1 MAAGTTGLSETPG
14 GSPAG
19 TTGSPGSGTRASACA
34 PFTDMGFDWEANHFF
49 AFVLEVVLGD
59 EAAHGSAAPHLQI
72 MYGIGGERDLTEHL
86 LNHLSGWRSSKPV
99 RTGNAACDQ
108 RQLDM

>member
-1 MAAGTTGLSETPG
+1 
-14 GSPAG
+14 
-19 TTGSPGSGTRASACA
+19 
-34 PFTDMGFDWEANHFF
+34 MGFDWEANHFF